1 MKKVWCVLSLA
12 LTASPMWAQTST
24 WKIDPKHSNA
34 QFVVRHLGISNVQG
48 QFTKVSGTVE
58 LDEKDI
64 TKSSVNATIDA
75 TSVDT
80 RVQTRDEDLRSDH
93 FFDVAKYPT
102 LTFVSKKITRAADGK
117 TQMTGDLTM
126 RGVTREVTFDLD
138 GPSDPIKDSGGG
150 MKRGA
155 SATGTV
161 KRSDFGING
170 AKTAVGDEVKIT
182 LDVEMINQ

>member
-1 MKKVWCVLSLA
+1 MKKVWCVLALGLA
-12 LTASPMWAQTST
+12 ALPLWAQAST

-48 QFTKVSGTVE
+48 QFTRVSGTVE
-58 LDEKDI
+58 LDEKDV
-64 TKSSVNATIDA
+64 TKSSVNAIIDA

-80 RVQTRDEDLRSDH
+80 RVETRDQDLRSDH

-102 LTFVSKKITRAADGK
+102 LTFQSKKITRSSDGK

-126 RGVTREVTFDLD
+126 HGVTREVTFDLD
-138 GPSDPIKDSGGG
+138 GPSDAIKDSGGG

-155 SATGTV
+155 SATGMV

-170 AKTAVGDEVKIT
+170 AKTAVADEVKIT
-182 LDVEMINQ
+182 LDVEMSKQ

>member
-1 MKKVWCVLSLA
+1 MKRVWCVLALGLA
-12 LTASPMWAQTST
+12 ALPLWAQTST

-58 LDEKDI
+58 LDEKDV

-75 TSVDT
+75 SSVDT
-80 RVQTRDEDLRSDH
+80 RVEIRDQDLRSDH

-102 LTFVSKKITRAADGK
+102 LTFQSKRIARAADGK
-117 TQMTGDLTM
+117 VQMTGDLTM
-126 RGVTREVTFDLD
+126 HGVTREVTFDLE
-138 GPSDPIKDSGGG
+138 GPSDAIEDSGR

-155 SATGTV
+155 SATGV
-161 KRSDFGING
+161 IKRSDFGING
-170 AKTAVGDEVKIT
+170 AEATAGDEVKIT
-182 LDVEMINQ
+182 LDVEMIKQ